1 MEIPILR
8 HTRHFTIVNKPPLV
22 YSQVNH
28 ATPKFGRTSGPVQDK
43 QLTLLDLL
51 ARSHPDLFPEKP
63 EAPFT
68 EPKLVHRLDYG
79 VSGAMVVATSLQAAR
94 NFSKNL
100 KLGGD
105 KGWQLKKTVG
115 SQSSAN
121 VCFANN
127 RQYLAIVA
135 PERNSPLRL
144 GRIVS
149 SPPEDIALNTDNSYI
164 SGTIS
169 RSLLF
174 DKAPEPLEAVTKF
187 EVLEFLGNGKI
198 LLALEPVTGRKH
210 QLRRHC
216 AYVLQAPIVG
226 DVRYRYGAD
235 HYYQPGGASQ
245 CIALHSWRLDFK
257 TGLHWDAVTAPIL
270 WGVNDFWAG
279 VVDPTTNEVYRNLW
293 PGALRTGTISSDR
306 VTDSS

>member
-28 ATPKFGRTSGPVQDK
+28 TLPKLGRTSGQLRDK

-79 VSGAMVVATSLQAAR
+79 VTGAMAVATSLQAAR

-105 KGWQLKKTVG
+105 KGWQLKKT
-115 SQSSAN
+115 
-121 VCFANN
+121 
-127 RQYLAIVA
+127 YLAIVA
-135 PERNSPLRL
+135 PKRNSPLRL

-149 SPPEDIALNTDNSYI
+149 NPSEDIALNTDNSHI

-169 RSLLF
+169 RPLLY
-174 DKAPEPLEAVTKF
+174 DKVPEPLEAITKF
-187 EVLEFLGNGKI
+187 EVLKFLGNGKI

-216 AYVLQAPIVG
+216 AYVLEAPIVG
-226 DVRYRYGAD
+226 DERYRYGAD
-235 HYYQPGGASQ
+235 HYRPGGASQ

-257 TGLHWDAVTAPIL
+257 TGLHWDTVTAPIL

-279 VVDPTTNEVYRNLW
+279 VVDPTTNEVFPNLW
-293 PGALRTGTISSDR
+293 PGAQRTRTISSVR
-306 VTDSS
+306 VADSS

>member
-22 YSQVNH
+22 YSQVNR
-28 ATPKFGRTSGPVQDK
+28 AAPKFGRMSGPVQDK

-63 EAPFT
+63 DAPFT

-79 VSGAMVVATSLQAAR
+79 VSGAMAVATSLQAAR

-105 KGWQLKKTVG
+105 KGWQLKKT
-115 SQSSAN
+115 
-121 VCFANN
+121 
-127 RQYLAIVA
+127 YLAIVA

-149 SPPEDIALNTDNSYI
+149 NPPEDIALKTDNSYI

-169 RSLLF
+169 RPLLF
-174 DKAPEPLEAVTKF
+174 DKSPEPLEAVTKF
-187 EVLEFLGNGKI
+187 EVLKFLGKGKI

-226 DVRYRYGAD
+226 DVRYGAD
-235 HYYQPGGASQ
+235 HYQTGGASQ

-257 TGLHWDAVTAPIL
+257 TGLHWDTVRAPIL

-279 VVDPTTNEVYRNLW
+279 VVDPTTNEVYRNIW
-293 PGALRTGTISSDR
+293 PGTPRTGTIRSDR
-306 VTDSS
+306 VADSS

>member
-28 ATPKFGRTSGPVQDK
+28 AVPKLGRTSGQLHDK

-79 VSGAMVVATSLQAAR
+79 VTGAMAVATSLQAAR

-105 KGWQLKKTVG
+105 KGWQLKKT
-115 SQSSAN
+115 
-121 VCFANN
+121 
-127 RQYLAIVA
+127 YLAIVA
-135 PERNSPLRL
+135 PKRNSPLRL

-149 SPPEDIALNTDNSYI
+149 NPPEDIALNTDNSHI

-169 RSLLF
+169 RPLLY
-174 DKAPEPLEAVTKF
+174 DKVPEPLEAVTKF
-187 EVLEFLGNGKI
+187 EVLKFLGNGKI
-198 LLALEPVTGRKH
+198 LLALEPATGRKH

-216 AYVLQAPIVG
+216 AFVLEAPIVG
-226 DVRYRYGAD
+226 DERYRYGAD
-235 HYYQPGGASQ
+235 HYQPGGASQ

-257 TGLHWDAVTAPIL
+257 TGLHWDTVTAPIL
-270 WGVNDFWAG
+270 WGVNNFWAG
-279 VVDPTTNEVYRNLW
+279 VVDPATNEVFPNLW
-293 PGALRTGTISSDR
+293 PGAPSTRTINS
-306 VTDSS
+306 VTVPC

>member
-28 ATPKFGRTSGPVQDK
+28 TVPKLGRTSGQSRDK

-51 ARSHPDLFPEKP
+51 ARSHPDLFPERP

-79 VSGAMVVATSLQAAR
+79 VTGAMAVATSLQAAR
-94 NFSKNL
+94 NFSKYL

-105 KGWQLKKTVG
+105 KGWQLKKT
-115 SQSSAN
+115 
-121 VCFANN
+121 
-127 RQYLAIVA
+127 YLAIVA
-135 PERNSPLRL
+135 PKRNSTLRL

-149 SPPEDIALNTDNSYI
+149 NPPEDIALNTDDSHI

-169 RSLLF
+169 SPLLY
-174 DKAPEPLEAVTKF
+174 DKVPEPLEAVTKF
-187 EVLEFLGNGKI
+187 EVLKFLGNGKI

-216 AYVLQAPIVG
+216 AYVLEAPIVG
-226 DVRYRYGAD
+226 DERYGYGAD
-235 HYYQPGGASQ
+235 HYQPGGASQ

-257 TGLHWDAVTAPIL
+257 TGLHWDTVMAPIL

-279 VVDPTTNEVYRNLW
+279 VVDPTTNEVFPNLW
-293 PGALRTGTISSDR
+293 PGAPYTRTISSVR
-306 VTDSS
+306 IADSS

>member
-1 MEIPILR
+1 MEVPILR
-8 HTRHFTIVNKPPLV
+8 HTRHFTIINKPPLV

-28 ATPKFGRTSGPVQDK
+28 AASKFGRTSDK

-51 ARSHPDLFPEKP
+51 ARSHQELFPEKP

-79 VSGAMVVATSLQAAR
+79 VTGAMVVATSLQAAR

-100 KLGGD
+100 KMGGD
-105 KGWQLKKTVG
+105 KGWQLKKT
-115 SQSSAN
+115 
-121 VCFANN
+121 
-127 RQYLAIVA
+127 YLAIVA

-149 SPPEDIALNTDNSYI
+149 NPPEDVALNTDNSHI

-169 RSLLF
+169 RPLLYEK
-174 DKAPEPLEAVTKF
+174 DPELLQAVTKF
-187 EVLEFLGNGKI
+187 EVLKVLGNGRI

-216 AYVLQAPIVG
+216 AYVLEAPIVG
-226 DVRYRYGAD
+226 DVRYGYSAD
-235 HYYQPGGASQ
+235 HYQPVGATR
-245 CIALHSWRLDFK
+245 CMALHSWRLDFK
-257 TGLHWDAVTAPIL
+257 TGLHWDAITAPIL
-270 WGVNDFWAG
+270 WGVNDVWAG
-279 VVDPTTNEVYRNLW
+279 VVDPITNEVYPNLW
-293 PGALRTGTISSDR
+293 PGAPSHSAVCQVFRHTE
-306 VTDSS
+306 